1 MKKIFLSIFF
11 IIAITKINA
20 GNIFDFSWNF
30 GNIELG
36 MNCSGNDDD
45 NIEMC
50 VSLFNFIIEQKDIN
64 IGFEF
69 NPVKYWDF
77 YKFQNEVET
86 INNGERLSFI
96 NVNTYWDLIEN
107 KNIILGPFVSMN
119 YLFINTLNGIS
130 MNEFVFSGGLRFS
143 VKLEHLIKLKNYNK
157 QILSIETGYRNLFG
171 SNKYY
176 LSINIDLILV
186 MIAVGSTT
194 GYSVTDTPQ

>member
-11 IIAITKINA
+11 IIAITKADA
-20 GNIFDFSWNF
+20 GDIFDFSWNF

-36 MNCSGNDDD
+36 MNCSGKNDD

-50 VSLFNFIIEQKDIN
+50 VSLVNLIIEQKDIS

-69 NPVKYWDF
+69 TPIKYWDF
-77 YKFQNEVET
+77 YEFQNEVET

-107 KNIILGPFVSMN
+107 KKIILGPFASIN
-119 YLFINTLNGIS
+119 YFFINTLYGIN

-143 VKLEHLIKLKNYNK
+143 VKLEHLIKLKSYNK

-171 SNKYY
+171 NNKFY
-176 LSINIDLILV
+176 LSINVDLILAMMV
-186 MIAVGSTT
+186 VGSVET
-194 GYSVTDTPQ
+194 GYIPY